1 MKKKVEKWISI
12 DTLNIGDVVRLKTD
26 TDKCEYEITF
36 THNDQVVFI
45 SEEQIIVRTINQLIC
60 YGYEK
65 KIIEEITELV
75 DGVGAL
81 KAYKEGKKIQKGRFV
96 YYMYNT
102 HARFC
107 KTSPCTYNNRLL
119 PDFTQDDWEI
129 ID

>member
-26 TDKCEYEITF
+26 TDKCEYEIIF
-36 THNDQVVFI
+36 THNEQVVFI

-75 DGVGAL
+75 DGIEAL
-81 KAYKEGKKIQKGRFV
+81 KAYREGKTLKQGFW
-96 YYMYNT
+96 
-102 HARFC
+102 
-107 KTSPCTYNNRLL
+107 TYHRRAGLL
-119 PDFTQDDWEI
+119 LDFTKDDWEI